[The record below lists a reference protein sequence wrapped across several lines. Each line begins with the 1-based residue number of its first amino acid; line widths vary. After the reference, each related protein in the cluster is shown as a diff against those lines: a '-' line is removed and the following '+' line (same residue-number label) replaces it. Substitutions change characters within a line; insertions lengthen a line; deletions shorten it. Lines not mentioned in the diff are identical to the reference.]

1 MYKESQM
8 VKGTAAV
15 THSSVASEGACGQVI
30 STGLKSRCEG
40 WRGLGRSKLG
50 TSVKDEIWAT

>member
-30 STGLKSRCEG
+30 STGLKSRCED

-50 TSVKDEIWAT
+50 TSAKDEI